1 MDNCNLIRCLNDKRE
16 GDKGM
21 KGIRNVMSWRRN
33 VNGTNYTATTT
44 DINMGLRLL
53 SASLVTSSSIP

>member
-1 MDNCNLIRCLNDKRE
+1 
-16 GDKGM
+16 M
-21 KGIRNVMSWRRN
+21 KGIRNVMSWRLN

-53 SASLVTSSSIP
+53 SASIVTSSSNS